1 MFILL
6 RTFPTKNKSSTSE
19 GGKKIDGK
27 DLFLKIVFFFA
38 GLEILF
44 KDSVLALI
52 VVLKMLSEVLILT
65 IFFGT
70 IVILISSLL
79 FGDTKG
85 YWDFVLSEGASN
97 ISRHGIFDN
106 IKGVFKTVLVDPIMY
121 VFSLEVE
128 ARCNSHFCFLMID
141 ILFNSVSGKRTMNT
155 FLPKCTPY
163 QEFFFISFL
172 YSFLLYIHSQGVLC
186 VLGYHGRSH
195 FILWHL
201 PIFQLQHFC
210 TDRVDLPLRLRC
222 PELLHSVLLRSRCCH
237 RKESKIVFSNSH
249 DDLLVWKI
257 CIPMITSFIILLR
270 SVPLATY
277 ILFPSP
283 SLIVP

>member
-1 MFILL
+1 
-6 RTFPTKNKSSTSE
+6 
-19 GGKKIDGK
+19 
-27 DLFLKIVFFFA
+27 
-38 GLEILF
+38 
-44 KDSVLALI
+44 
-52 VVLKMLSEVLILT
+52 MLSE
-65 IFFGT
+65 G
-70 IVILISSLL
+70 
-79 FGDTKG
+79 
-85 YWDFVLSEGASN
+85 ESN

-128 ARCNSHFCFLMID
+128 ACCNSHFYFLMID

-172 YSFLLYIHSQGVLC
+172 YPFLLYIHSQGVLC
-186 VLGYHGRSH
+186 VLGYHGSSH
-195 FILWHL
+195 FIHLHL

-277 ILFPSP
+277 ILPPFPN
-283 SLIVP
+283 LVVP